1 MNGFSAETVM
11 EWLAIL
17 SVAFFIL
24 SKYDTDRFKTFA
36 NSSRDTNK
44 YRPTWIDDMLPINIE
59 EFWSTTLTI
68 PEFAPETLM
77 YRNKITEKRMIYLF
91 KNSPKLS
98 MFKTLNVSFVLIE

>member
-36 NSSRDTNK
+36 NSSRDTNR
-44 YRPTWIDDMLPINIE
+44 YRPTWIDDMLPINFE
-59 EFWSTTLTI
+59 ELWSMTLTI
-68 PEFAPETLM
+68 PECAPETLM
-77 YRNKITEKRMIYLF
+77 HRNKITEKRIVYFL
-91 KNSPKLS
+91 KNSPKLA
-98 MFKTLNVSFVLIE
+98 MLKILNVSFVLK